1 MVHRPSQETAGTT
14 TQTDPYTGMVQRFG
28 GSWQTALTV
37 GLVTL
42 ALGIVIVAWPGAT
55 VGVIAVLFGI
65 QLLLFG
71 AFNIVR
77 SIAAGDASG
86 GARVLFALLG
96 VLSIAVGV
104 LALRDLFQ
112 TIEVIAILFGLTW
125 LIGGIIEF
133 VSLVAGPSRPRR
145 GWSIL
150 LAILTVIAGIIVL
163 SYPTPSLVTLAVL
176 FGVWLIIWGA
186 MMTFLAVMSRSVDHR
201 AHHRIPAHP

>member
-1 MVHRPSQETAGTT
+1 MAHRSFQEAKETTARG
-14 TQTDPYTGMVQRFG
+14 DPYSGLVRRFG
-28 GSWQTALTV
+28 GSWQSTLTV

-42 ALGIVIVAWPGAT
+42 ALGIVIVAWPKAT

-71 AFNIVR
+71 GFNIAR
-77 SIAAGDASG
+77 SVAAVEASG
-86 GARVLFALLG
+86 GARVLFAVLG
-96 VLSIAVGV
+96 VLSIVVGV

-133 VSLVAGPSRPRR
+133 VSQLAGPPRPGR

-150 LAILTVIAGIIVL
+150 LAIFTVIAGIIVL
-163 SYPTPSLVTLAVL
+163 SYPTPSLVTLALL
-176 FGVWLIIWGA
+176 FGVWLIFWGV
-186 MMTFLAVMSRSVDHR
+186 MMVSLAIAARSAEHR
-201 AHHRIPAHP
+201 AQRHIPAHP

>member
-1 MVHRPSQETAGTT
+1 MVDQPSQEAQETT
-14 TQTDPYTGMVQRFG
+14 TRDDPYATTVQRIG
-28 GSWQTALTV
+28 GSWQTGLTV

-42 ALGIVIVAWPGAT
+42 VLGIILVAWPAVT

-71 AFNIVR
+71 VFNIIR
-77 SIAAGDASG
+77 SVAASEASG

-96 VLSIAVGV
+96 VLAIAVGV

-133 VSLVAGPSRPRR
+133 VSLVSGPARPGR
-145 GWSIL
+145 GWSIAMAV
-150 LAILTVIAGIIVL
+150 LAVIAGIIVL
-163 SYPTPSLVTLAVL
+163 SYPAPSLVTLAIL
-176 FGVWLIIWGA
+176 LGIWLIIWGVLTA
-186 MMTFLAVMSRSVDHR
+186 SLALASRAAEHR
-201 AHHRIPAHP
+201 APRRVAAHP

>member
-1 MVHRPSQETAGTT
+1 MAHRPFQEAEGTT
-14 TQTDPYTGMVQRFG
+14 APSDPYSGMVSRFG
-28 GSWQTALTV
+28 RSWHSSLTV
-37 GLVTL
+37 GIVTL
-42 ALGIVIVAWPGAT
+42 ALGIIIVAWPAAT

-71 AFNIVR
+71 VFNLIR
-77 SIAAGDASG
+77 SVAASEASG

-112 TIEVIAILFGLTW
+112 TIQVIAILFGLTW

-133 VSLVAGPSRPRR
+133 VSLLTGPARPGR

-150 LAILTVIAGIIVL
+150 LAIVTVIAGIIVL
-163 SYPTPSLVTLAVL
+163 SYPTPSLVTLALL
-176 FGVWLIIWGA
+176 FGIWLIFWGV
-186 MMTFLAVMSRSVDHR
+186 MMVSIAIATRSAEHR
-201 AHHRIPAHP
+201 AHRHVPAHP

>member
-1 MVHRPSQETAGTT
+1 MVHRTSQEAEGTT
-14 TQTDPYTGMVQRFG
+14 QGDPYTGMVQRFG
-28 GSWQTALTV
+28 GSWQTSLTV

-42 ALGIVIVAWPGAT
+42 ALGIVIVAWPAAT

-71 AFNIVR
+71 LFNIVR
-77 SIAAGDASG
+77 SIAAGEASG

-112 TIEVIAILFGLTW
+112 TVEVIAILFGLTW

-133 VSLVAGPSRPRR
+133 VSLMAGPARRGR

-150 LAILTVIAGIIVL
+150 LAIITVIAGIVVL
-163 SYPTPSLVTLAVL
+163 SYPTPSLVTLAIL
-176 FGVWLIIWGA
+176 FGVWLIFWGA
-186 MMTFLAVMSRSVDHR
+186 MVTFLAVAARSAEHR
-201 AHHRIPAHP
+201 AYRRVPAHP

>member
-1 MVHRPSQETAGTT
+1 MVYGPSQPTT
-14 TQTDPYTGMVQRFG
+14 PDSPYTGMVQRYG
-28 GSWQTALTV
+28 GSWHTALTV

-42 ALGIVIVAWPGAT
+42 ALGIIIVAWPAAT

-96 VLSIAVGV
+96 VLAIAVGV
-104 LALRDLFQ
+104 LALRHLFQ

-133 VSLVAGPSRPRR
+133 VSLVAGPARPGR

-150 LAILTVIAGIIVL
+150 LAILTVIAGIVVL
-163 SYPTPSLVTLAVL
+163 SYPTPSLVTLAIL
-176 FGVWLIIWGA
+176 FGVWLIIWGL
-186 MMTFLAVMSRSVDHR
+186 MMTFLAVTTRSAEHR
-201 AHHRIPAHP
+201 AHHRHVPAHP

>member
-1 MVHRPSQETAGTT
+1 
-14 TQTDPYTGMVQRFG
+14 MVQRFG
-28 GSWQTALTV
+28 GSWQTTLIV

-42 ALGIVIVAWPGAT
+42 ALGIIIVTWPKAT
-55 VGVIAVLFGI
+55 IGVLAVLLGI

-71 AFNIVR
+71 SFNIVR

-96 VLSIAVGV
+96 VFSIAVGV

-112 TIEVIAILFGLTW
+112 TVEVIAILFGLTW

-133 VSLVAGPSRPRR
+133 VSLLAGPARSGR

-163 SYPTPSLVTLAVL
+163 SYPAPSLVTLAVL
-176 FGVWLIIWGA
+176 FGVWLIVWGA
-186 MMTFLAVMSRSVDHR
+186 IMASLAVAGRSVEHR
-201 AHHRIPAHP
+201 AARGVPARH

>member
-1 MVHRPSQETAGTT
+1 
-14 TQTDPYTGMVQRFG
+14 MVQRFG
-28 GSWQTALTV
+28 GSWQTTLTV

-42 ALGIVIVAWPGAT
+42 ALGIVIVAWPGRTIT
-55 VGVIAVLFGI
+55 VLAVLFGI

-71 AFNIVR
+71 AFNLVR
-77 SIAAGDASG
+77 SITAGEASG
-86 GARVLFALLG
+86 GTRVLFALLG

-112 TIEVIAILFGLTW
+112 TIEVVAILFGLTW

-133 VSLVAGPSRPRR
+133 VSLVAGPARPGR

-150 LAILTVIAGIIVL
+150 LAILTVIAGVIVL
-163 SYPTPSLVTLAVL
+163 SYPTPSLVTLAIL

-186 MMTFLAVMSRSVDHR
+186 IMAFLAVSTRSAEQR
-201 AHHRIPAHP
+201 ARRHIPAHP

>member
-1 MVHRPSQETAGTT
+1 MTT
-14 TQTDPYTGMVQRFG
+14 RDGPYIGMVQRFG
-28 GSWQTALTV
+28 GSWQTTVTV

-42 ALGIVIVAWPGAT
+42 VLGIIIVAWPAAT

-71 AFNIVR
+71 IFNIIR
-77 SIAAGDASG
+77 SIAAGEASG

-96 VLSIAVGV
+96 VLSIAVAA

-112 TIEVIAILFGLTW
+112 TVEVIAILFGLTW

-133 VSLVAGPSRPRR
+133 VSLVAGPARRGR

-150 LAILTVIAGIIVL
+150 LAILTIIAGVIVL
-163 SYPTPSLVTLAVL
+163 SYPTPSLVTLALL
-176 FGVWLIIWGA
+176 FGVWLIFWGV
-186 MMTFLAVMSRSVDHR
+186 MMIAIAIAARSGEHR
-201 AHHRIPAHP
+201 ATRGIPAHP

>member
-1 MVHRPSQETAGTT
+1 MVHEPSQGTT
-14 TQTDPYTGMVQRFG
+14 TTWDDPYAGAVQRFG
-28 GSWQTALTV
+28 GSWQTTLTV

-42 ALGIVIVAWPGAT
+42 ALGIIIVAWPGAT
-55 VGVIAVLFGI
+55 ITVLAVLFGI

-71 AFNIVR
+71 VFNLVR
-77 SIAAGDASG
+77 SVAASDTRG
-86 GARVLFALLG
+86 GTRVLFALLG
-96 VLSIAVGV
+96 VLSIAVGA

-133 VSLVAGPSRPRR
+133 VSLVAGPKRPQR

-163 SYPTPSLVTLAVL
+163 SYPTPSLVTLAII
-176 FGVWLIIWGA
+176 FGVWLIIWGIV
-186 MMTFLAVMSRSVDHR
+186 MTALAVTARS
-201 AHHRIPAHP
+201 AEHHMYPRTAAHP

>member
-1 MVHRPSQETAGTT
+1 MVHRSSQAAEGMTT
-14 TQTDPYTGMVQRFG
+14 RDGPYIGMVQRFG
-28 GSWQTALTV
+28 GSWQTTVTV

-42 ALGIVIVAWPGAT
+42 VLGIIIVAWPAAT

-71 AFNIVR
+71 IFNIIR
-77 SIAAGDASG
+77 SIAAGEASG

-96 VLSIAVGV
+96 VLSIAVAA

-112 TIEVIAILFGLTW
+112 TVEVIAILFGLTW

-133 VSLVAGPSRPRR
+133 VSLVAGPARRGR

-150 LAILTVIAGIIVL
+150 LAILTIIAGVIVL
-163 SYPTPSLVTLAVL
+163 SYPTPSLVTLALL
-176 FGVWLIIWGA
+176 FGVWLIFWGV
-186 MMTFLAVMSRSVDHR
+186 MMIAIAIAARSGEHR
-201 AHHRIPAHP
+201 ATRGIPAHP